1 MARLAHVPYKYL
13 VAIAFMLGL
22 FMNILDTTVTN
33 VALPDLARAFNAST
47 TSIQW
52 IVNGYLLSLA
62 VFIPLSGWAGDRFG
76 MKRVFVFALV
86 VFTAGSALCGFAWS
100 AESLIGFRVIQGIGG
115 GMLTPV
121 GTAMMFRAFPPDE
134 RAKASALV
142 AIPAGVAP
150 ALGPILGGYLV
161 EYVSWHWIF
170 FINLP
175 VGIAGIIFSI
185 LFLERGQQDDP
196 GRLDVAGFL
205 LSAGGLAALVYGL
218 SEAGSRGLSD
228 ARVELFIA
236 AGLVLLATM
245 VFVELKVERPMID
258 VRLFKDKLFAS
269 SSTVM
274 LVAFAGLTGALFL
287 LPLLLQAEMDLSPL
301 QSGVAMFPQ
310 AVGMV
315 GLMPLASRMYGRVG
329 PRRMLM
335 GGMAWVGL
343 STFGYCLIGIG
354 TDLWQVGLLMMLRGM
369 GFAMV
374 IVPLQAATFATIS
387 VKDTGRASA
396 IFSSVQQ
403 VAGSLGVA
411 LLGTILTSRL
421 AHHGAQMGN
430 PLTRED
436 AVLAFHEAFFVAAVF
451 TLVGALV
458 AVIISD
464 KAAAPSMRK
473 VIVAETEAEATPAM
487 VH

>member
-1 MARLAHVPYKYL
+1 MARLGHVPYKYL
-13 VAIAFMLGL
+13 VAVAFMLGL
-22 FMNILDTTVTN
+22 FMNILDTTITN
-33 VALPDLARAFNAST
+33 VALPDLAREFNAST

-76 MKRVFVFALV
+76 TKRVFVFALI
-86 VFTAGSALCGFAWS
+86 VFTAGSTLCGFAWS
-100 AESLIGFRVIQGIGG
+100 AESLVGFRVLQGVGG

-121 GTAMMFRAFPPDE
+121 GTAMMFRAFPPNE

-170 FINLP
+170 FINVP

-185 LFLERGQQDDP
+185 MYLQRGEQEDP
-196 GRLDVAGFL
+196 GRLDIGGFL
-205 LSAGGLAALVYGL
+205 LSASGLAALVYGL
-218 SEAGSRGLSD
+218 SEAGSRGLGD
-228 ARVELFIA
+228 TRVLLFVL
-236 AGLVLLATM
+236 AGVVLLAAM
-245 VFVELKVERPMID
+245 VLVELRVARPMID
-258 VRLFKDKLFAS
+258 VRLFKDRLFAS

-274 LVAFAGLTGALFL
+274 LVAFSGLTGALFL
-287 LPLLLQAEMDLSPL
+287 LPLLLQSELGLSPL
-301 QSGVAMFPQ
+301 ESGFAMFPQ

-315 GLMPLASRMYGRVG
+315 SLMPLASSMYSRIG

-335 GGMAWVGL
+335 AGMAWVGL
-343 STFGYCLIGIG
+343 STFGYCLVGVG
-354 TDLWQVGLLMMLRGM
+354 TEIWQVGLLMMMRGV
-369 GFAMV
+369 GFAVV

-387 VKDTGRASA
+387 AKDTGRASA

-411 LLGTILTSRL
+411 ILGTILTSRL

-430 PLTRED
+430 PATRGD
-436 AVLAFHEAFFVAAVF
+436 AVLAFHVALFVAAVF
-451 TLVGALV
+451 TLVGAL
-458 AVIISD
+458 AAIIISD
-464 KAAAPSMRK
+464 KAAAPSMGRSP
-473 VIVAETEAEATPAM
+473 AEGQDGEPAAVM

>member
-1 MARLAHVPYKYL
+1 MARLGHVQYKYL
-13 VAIAFMLGL
+13 VAVAFMLGL
-22 FMNILDTTVTN
+22 FMNILDSTITN
-33 VALPDLARAFNAST
+33 VALPDLAKEFNAST

-76 MKRVFVFALV
+76 TKRVFIFALT
-86 VFTAGSALCGFAWS
+86 VFTIGSTLCGLAWS
-100 AESLIGFRVIQGIGG
+100 ADSLIGFRILQGVGG

-121 GTAMMFRAFPPDE
+121 GTAMMFRAFPPSE

-170 FINLP
+170 FINVP
-175 VGIAGIIFSI
+175 VGVGGIIFSI
-185 LFLERGQQDDP
+185 LYLQRGQQDDP
-196 GRLDVAGFL
+196 GRLDIAGFL
-205 LSAGGLAALVYGL
+205 LSASGLASLVYGL
-218 SEAGSRGLSD
+218 SEAGSRGLGD
-228 ARVELFIA
+228 QRVVLFVIAGAVLLTAMVLVELRVA
-236 AGLVLLATM
+236 Q
-245 VFVELKVERPMID
+245 PMID
-258 VRLFKDKLFAS
+258 VRLFKDKLFAA
-269 SSTVM
+269 SSTVS
-274 LVAFAGLTGALFL
+274 LVAFSGLIGAIFL
-287 LPLLLQAEMDLSPL
+287 LPLLLQSELGLSPL
-301 QSGVAMFPQ
+301 QSGFAMFPQ

-315 GLMPLASRMYGRVG
+315 LLMPLASRMYGRVG

-335 GGMAWVGL
+335 AGMAWVGL
-343 STFGYCLIGIG
+343 STFGYCLIGVG
-354 TDLWQVGLLMMLRGM
+354 TDLWQVGLLMMLRGL

-387 VKDTGRASA
+387 SKDTGRASA

-411 LLGTILTSRL
+411 ILGTILTNRL
-421 AHHGAQMGN
+421 AHHAAQMGN
-430 PLTRED
+430 PATRGG
-436 AVLAFHEAFFVAAVF
+436 AVLAFHEAFFVAGLFA
-451 TLVGALV
+451 LVGAVV
-458 AVIISD
+458 AIIISD
-464 KAAAPSMRK
+464 KAAAPSMNR
-473 VIVAETEAEATPAM
+473 ATSDADGEPTPVL

>member
-1 MARLAHVPYKYL
+1 MARLGHVQYKYL
-13 VAIAFMLGL
+13 VAVAFMLGL
-22 FMNILDTTVTN
+22 FMNILDTTITN
-33 VALPDLARAFNAST
+33 VALPDLSREFNAST

-76 MKRVFVFALV
+76 TKRVFIFALI
-86 VFTAGSALCGFAWS
+86 VFTTGSTLCGLAWS
-100 AESLIGFRVIQGIGG
+100 AESLIGFRILQGIGG

-121 GTAMMFRAFPPDE
+121 GTAMMFRAFPPGE

-170 FINLP
+170 FINVP
-175 VGIAGIIFSI
+175 VGIGGIIFSI
-185 LFLERGQQDDP
+185 LYLQRGQQEDP
-196 GRLDVAGFL
+196 GRLDIAGFL
-205 LSAGGLAALVYGL
+205 LSASGLASLVYGL
-218 SEAGSRGLSD
+218 SEAGSRGLGD
-228 ARVELFIA
+228 QRVVLFLIAGAVLLTAMVLVELRVA
-236 AGLVLLATM
+236 
-245 VFVELKVERPMID
+245 RPMID
-258 VRLFKDKLFAS
+258 VRLFKDRLFAA
-269 SSTVM
+269 SSTVS
-274 LVAFAGLTGALFL
+274 LVAFSGLTGAIFL
-287 LPLLLQAEMDLSPL
+287 LPLLLQSELGLSPL
-301 QSGVAMFPQ
+301 QSGFAMFPQ
-310 AVGMV
+310 ALGMV
-315 GLMPLASRMYGRVG
+315 ALMPLASRMYGRVG

-335 GGMAWVGL
+335 AGMAWVGL
-343 STFGYCLIGIG
+343 STFGYCLVGIG
-354 TDLWQVGLLMMLRGM
+354 TDLWQVGLLMMLRGL

-387 VKDTGRASA
+387 AKDTGRASA

-411 LLGTILTSRL
+411 ILGTILTNRL

-430 PLTRED
+430 PATKGA
-436 AVLAFHEAFFVAAVF
+436 AVLAFHEAFFVAGLF
-451 TLVGALV
+451 TLVGAAV
-458 AVIISD
+458 AIIISD
-464 KAAAPSMRK
+464 KAAAPSMNRAASTD
-473 VIVAETEAEATPAM
+473 AEGEPTPVL